1 MKVSIFRMKKG
12 FTLVELLVVIS
23 IIALLSSVVFASINN
38 ARAKARD
45 ANRTVA
51 IRAIQTALEFYYDK
65 YNAYPVMTE
74 DECGGTEGYTIVNNN
89 FMQSLTNEGFLNSYP
104 TDPARTN
111 CNIQYTA
118 NSTNGN
124 QGYVIFVHWETKPQ
138 TGCNSNALFW
148 SCIGIN
154 MNPAW

>member
-1 MKVSIFRMKKG
+1 MVTQKSG

-23 IIALLSSVVFASINN
+23 IIALLSSVVFASINS

-45 ANRTVA
+45 ASRATT
-51 IRAIQTALEFYYDK
+51 IHAIQTALEFYYDT

-74 DECGGTEGYTIVNNN
+74 NECGGTEGYTVANNN
-89 FMQSLTNEGFLNSYP
+89 FMQSLVTAGFLTSYP
-104 TDPARTN
+104 ADPAKTN

-138 TGCNSNALFW
+138 TGCNGNAPYW
-148 SCIGIN
+148 SCIGVN